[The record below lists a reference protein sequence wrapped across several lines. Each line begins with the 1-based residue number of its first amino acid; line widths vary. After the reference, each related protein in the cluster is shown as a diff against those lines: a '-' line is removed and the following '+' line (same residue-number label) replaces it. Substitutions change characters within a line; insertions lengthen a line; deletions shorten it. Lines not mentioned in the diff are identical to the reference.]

1 MVDSQGCR
9 PRRLMSA
16 THQRRE
22 EVRII
27 AEVVAKEVWKSAAVS
42 SRVEGGQTEARVRGQ
57 AAGGSVGA

>member
-1 MVDSQGCR
+1 
-9 PRRLMSA
+9 MSA
-16 THQRRE
+16 TRQRRE

-42 SRVEGGQTEARVRGQ
+42 SRVEGGQTEARVRGR